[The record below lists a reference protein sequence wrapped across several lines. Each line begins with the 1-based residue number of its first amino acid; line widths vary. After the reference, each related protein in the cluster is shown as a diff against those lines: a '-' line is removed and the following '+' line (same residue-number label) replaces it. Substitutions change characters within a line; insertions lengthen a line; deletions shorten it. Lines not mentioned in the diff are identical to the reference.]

1 MSKHKVSAAEAAAR
15 GTKKDPEARSQK
27 KQRVS
32 KELKKDGHGIVI
44 YVVVTIVII
53 AFLYVLHLFGIA

>member
-15 GTKKDPEARSQK
+15 GTKKDPEARTQK

-44 YVVVTIVII
+44 YVVCTIVII